1 MAAGLEVVDL
11 SIRFGGIVALDGV
24 SLRVEPGQIV
34 ALIGPNGAGK
44 STVFNCISRLYTP
57 DRGRITFAGT
67 DLLKVPAPRVIS
79 LGIARTFQNLELF
92 KTLSVLDNLLIGQT
106 SRGRTNYMQV
116 GAAALAGAAAAA
128 GWTAAGGVTGVSLA
142 MGAVACGIGV
152 GGLSMCAGV
161 RLPYFGDQERAMRE
175 QAEEVMDFLSL
186 RPYRDVIVSQL
197 PYGIQKRVDFARA
210 LVSRPRL
217 LLMDEPAA
225 GLSHEDMDE
234 LAGLIRRI
242 RDERGVSVLL
252 VEHHMQL
259 VMGISERVYVLDFG
273 KKIAEGTPREVQN
286 DPEVIRAYL
295 GLAADETLGNGAT
308 EQAEVAGDAARQ

>member
-57 DRGRITFAGT
+57 DRGSILFDGK
-67 DLLKVPAPRVIS
+67 DLLKVPASGIVK

-106 SRGRTNYMQV
+106 SRGRANYLQV
-116 GAAALAGAAAAA
+116 GAAAVAGAAVAA
-128 GWTAAGGVTGVSLA
+128 GWTAAGGVAGASLA

-152 GGLSMCAGV
+152 GGLSMCAGI
-161 RLPYFGDQERAMRE
+161 RLPYFGQQERAMRE
-175 QAEEVMDFLSL
+175 RAEEVMAFLGL
-186 RPYRDVIVSQL
+186 RPYRDIIVSQL

-210 LVSRPRL
+210 LVSQPRL

-273 KKIAEGTPREVQN
+273 KKIAEGTPRQVQN

-295 GLAADETLGNGAT
+295 GLAADETLENGAT
-308 EQAEVAGDAARQ
+308 AQEEVAGDAARQ